1 MKRDMKKIIFALLL
15 NCFLFLILVFI
26 LDITG
31 TISMESFLS
40 SFGVSDEEG
49 IKIEDRYLL
58 EREEMQKQWL
68 SLQLKEDEYAQN
80 METLK
85 SNDQRLQDKEDQ
97 LIAFEK
103 QLNEREKKT
112 AEDKAADVRRS
123 ERIAQVANQLMNM
136 PPQQAV
142 ERLEQQT
149 DDLLVID
156 ILNAINTLSEA
167 QGRRTVVPYYI
178 SLMSKERAAIVQAK
192 MANIARLT
200 NENDF

>member
-1 MKRDMKKIIFALLL
+1 MKRDTKKIIFALLL

-40 SFGVSDEEG
+40 SFGVSDEDG

-80 METLK
+80 MESFK

-112 AEDKAADVRRS
+112 AGDEQEKVRRS
-123 ERIAQVANQLMNM
+123 ERVAQVANQLMNM
-136 PPQQAV
+136 PPKEAV

-178 SLMSKERAAIVQAK
+178 SLMSKERAAVIQAK

>member
-15 NCFLFLILVFI
+15 NLFLFLILVFI
-26 LDITG
+26 LDVTG

-40 SFGVSDEEG
+40 SFGVSDEDG

-80 METLK
+80 IESLM

-103 QLNEREKKT
+103 QLQEREKKT
-112 AEDKAADVRRS
+112 GEDELAKVRRS
-123 ERIAQVANQLMNM
+123 ERVAEVANQLMNM

-142 ERLEQQT
+142 ERIEQQT

-156 ILNAINTLSEA
+156 ILNAINTLSAA

-178 SLMSKERAAIVQAK
+178 SLMNRERAAVIQAK
-192 MANIARLT
+192 MANISRLT